1 MTITDVAWVRD
12 HRGRPALQLELDGH
26 PAYVR
31 SSQKAALLDR
41 GIVDGIVFFASERS
55 TQLADTFVR
64 GDFGPELTAI
74 DLIGCTDDPQVFA
87 LFEEMSRT
95 ILAGTWRPGP
105 RPLYAHR
112 TGRMMGSR
120 PC

>member
-1 MTITDVAWVRD
+1 MTISDVVWLRD
-12 HRGRPALQLELDGH
+12 HRGRPVLQLELDGH

-31 SSQKAALLDR
+31 SGQKAALLDR

-55 TQLADTFVR
+55 TRLADAFVR
-64 GDFGPELTAI
+64 GDYGPQLSAI

-87 LFEEMSRT
+87 LYEEMGRA

-105 RPLYAHR
+105 RPLFARR
-112 TGRMMGSR
+112 TARTMGSR